1 MTWSVPILGIE
12 NVLKHPSGG
21 DEIMHVSKLVL
32 AAALVLGGCATVP
45 SAEPAQTTPGVSAQ
59 DTSEALIADIVAR
72 MTLERKIG
80 QLIQPQINSF
90 TAEDMERYRFGSYL
104 NGGNGGPY
112 GDEFAPASEWLR
124 LADEMYDAS
133 VKPLPN
139 GEPAIPVMW
148 GTDAVHGHSNIVG
161 ATLFPHNIALGA
173 AGDADLVRRI
183 GHATAIEIE
192 VTGID
197 WNFSPTVAVAR
208 DDRWGR
214 TYESYSENPDLV
226 AKMGAALVEGQQGTP
241 GTEGYLG
248 DGRVIATA
256 KHFFGDGGTEQGVDQ
271 GDVNGDIGELLALHG
286 RPYPA
291 AIDAGVEAVMA
302 SFNSING
309 RKMHGN
315 KELLTDVLRGEMGF
329 DGLVVGDWNGHG
341 QIKGCTVTVCP
352 QSLMA
357 GLDIYMVPDDW
368 KPLMDSLLAQVKDGT
383 IPMARVDEAVT
394 RVLRV
399 KHRAG
404 LLGPDAQR
412 PSERGFAGRYDL
424 LASPEHRAL
433 AREAVA
439 KSQVLLKND
448 GVLPI
453 KAGANVLV
461 AGSAANDVGQQ
472 SGGWTLEWQ
481 GGRKDQLPREKFP
494 SATSIWDGIKE
505 NVSAHGGSATLSE
518 DGSFDVRPDVAIVVF
533 GERPYAEFAG
543 DQRDLA
549 FRDEE
554 GLKLLRQ
561 FEEQDIPTVAVFLS
575 GRPMW
580 MNRELNAADAF
591 VASWLPGSEGAGV
604 ADVLTG
610 KRDATGRLSFSW
622 PASCEGQPVN
632 SADGALFAF
641 GYGRSLADT
650 TTLPELSEEC
660 AALAVV
666 EGAEMFG
673 SGRLGSGI
681 SAFVGRLDGAGF
693 EELMPQMRGDM
704 NGSGVLAR
712 GYDRD
717 AQEDSR
723 EISMRAGSY
732 FGLEQSNDTGGAY
745 RISYEMV
752 TRPTGAIRLRSGDSV
767 LDVTAQFELAQGKG
781 WREMTLSTSCLAD
794 VGSRLSFE
802 SDGEVT
808 FRISSVR
815 REELAEG
822 TECSF

>member
-1 MTWSVPILGIE
+1 MRYIALALATGLG
-12 NVLKHPSGG
+12 LS
-21 DEIMHVSKLVL
+21 
-32 AAALVLGGCATVP
+32 ACATVP
-45 SAEPAQTTPGVSAQ
+45 SAEPAQTAPVATAQ
-59 DTSEALIADIVAR
+59 DSADAEVADLVSR
-72 MTLERKIG
+72 MSLERKIG

-90 TAEDMERYRFGSYL
+90 TPEDMERYRFGSYL

-112 GDEFAPASEWLR
+112 GDEFAPAPEWLR
-124 LADEMYDAS
+124 YANEMYDAS

-139 GEPAIPVMW
+139 GEPAIPTMW

-161 ATLFPHNIALGA
+161 ATLFPHNIGLGA
-173 AGDADLVRRI
+173 AGDPELLRRI

-214 TYESYSENPDLV
+214 TYESYSEDPDLV
-226 AKMGAALVEGQQGTP
+226 AKLGAALIIGQQGSP
-241 GTEGYLG
+241 GTDDFLG
-248 DGRVIATA
+248 DGRVFVTA

-271 GDVNGDIGELLALHG
+271 GDVNGDIDALLDLHG

-291 AIDAGVEAVMA
+291 AIDAGVQAVMA

-315 KELLTDVLRGEMGF
+315 KPLLTDVLRGGMGF

-341 QIKGCTVTVCP
+341 QIKGCTVTDCP

-368 KPLMDSLLAQVKDGT
+368 KPLMESLTAQVEDGT
-383 IPMARVDEAVT
+383 IPMSRVDEAVT

-399 KHRAG
+399 KQRAG
-404 LLGPDAQR
+404 LLGAEAKR
-412 PSERGFAGRYDL
+412 PSERGYAGRYEM

-439 KSQVLLKND
+439 RSQVLLKNN
-448 GVLPI
+448 GVLPL

-461 AGSAANDVGQQ
+461 AGSGADDIGQQ

-481 GGRKDQLPREKFP
+481 GGRKDTLPREYFP
-494 SATSIWDGIKE
+494 KATSIWDGIKE

-518 DGSFDVRPDVAIVVF
+518 DGSFETRPDVAIVVF
-533 GERPYAEFAG
+533 GEHPYAEFAG
-543 DQRDLA
+543 DQRDMV

-554 GLKLLRQ
+554 GLKLLRK
-561 FEEQDIPTVAVFLS
+561 FDEQDIPAVAVFLS

-580 MNRELNAADAF
+580 MNREINAADAF

-610 KRDATGRLSFSW
+610 KREATGRLSFSW

-632 SADGALFAF
+632 SPEGALFAF
-641 GYGRSLADT
+641 GYGRALNDNSPTAT
-650 TTLPELSEEC
+650 LSEVC
-660 AALAVV
+660 AALSVV

-673 SGRLGSGI
+673 SGRLGSGV

-712 GYDRD
+712 GFDRD

-723 EISMRAGSY
+723 EITMRAGSY

-745 RISYEMV
+745 RIAYEVV
-752 TRPTGAIRLRSGDSV
+752 TRPTGAVRLKSGDSAF
-767 LDVTAQFELAQGKG
+767 DVTAQIELAQGKG
-781 WREMTLSTSCLAD
+781 WREMTVSEACL
-794 VGSRLSFE
+794 VGAGRRLSFE

-808 FRISSVR
+808 FRISSVK
-815 REELAEG
+815 REEVAEG

>member
-1 MTWSVPILGIE
+1 MRYIALALASSLG
-12 NVLKHPSGG
+12 LS
-21 DEIMHVSKLVL
+21 
-32 AAALVLGGCATVP
+32 ACATVP
-45 SAEPAQTTPGVSAQ
+45 SAVPAQTSPVASAEDLAEAEVADLVS
-59 DTSEALIADIVAR
+59 R
-72 MTLERKIG
+72 MSLERKIG

-90 TAEDMERYRFGSYL
+90 TPQDMERYRFGSYL

-124 LADEMYDAS
+124 HADEMYDAS
-133 VKPLPN
+133 VKPLPD
-139 GEPAIPVMW
+139 GEPIIPTMW

-161 ATLFPHNIALGA
+161 ATIFPHNIALGA
-173 AGDADLVRRI
+173 TGDAELVQRI

-214 TYESYSENPDLV
+214 TYESYSEDPDLV
-226 AKMGAALVEGQQGTP
+226 AKLGAALIVGQQGSP
-241 GTEGYLG
+241 GSEDFLG
-248 DGRVIATA
+248 DGRVFVTA

-271 GDVNGDIGELLALHG
+271 GDVNGEINALLDLHG

-291 AIDAGVEAVMA
+291 AIDAGVQAVMA

-315 KELLTDVLRGEMGF
+315 KELLTDVLRGQMGF

-341 QIKGCTVTVCP
+341 QIKGCTVTDCP

-368 KPLMDSLLAQVKDGT
+368 KVLMETLIAQVKDGT

-399 KHRAG
+399 KQRAG
-404 LLGPDAQR
+404 LLGENAKR
-412 PSERGFAGRYDL
+412 PSERGVAGQYDL

-448 GVLPI
+448 GVLPL

-461 AGSAANDVGQQ
+461 AGSAADDVGQQ

-481 GGRKDQLPREKFP
+481 GGRKDTLPRDYFAK
-494 SATSIWDGIKE
+494 ATSIWDGIKE
-505 NVSAHGGSATLSE
+505 NVTAEGGSATLSE
-518 DGSFDVRPDVAIVVF
+518 DGSFEARPDIAIVVF
-533 GERPYAEFAG
+533 GEHPYAEFAG
-543 DQRDLA
+543 DQRNLV

-554 GLKLLRQ
+554 GLTLLRQ
-561 FEEQDIPTVAVFLS
+561 FDEQDIPTVAVFLS
-575 GRPMW
+575 GRAMW
-580 MNRELNAADAF
+580 MNREINAADAF

-610 KRDATGRLSFSW
+610 KREATGRLSFSW

-632 SADGALFAF
+632 SPEGALFAF
-641 GYGRSLADT
+641 GYGRTLSDNSPLA
-650 TTLPELSEEC
+650 TLNEDCGALS
-660 AALAVV
+660 VV
-666 EGAEMFG
+666 EGSELFG
-673 SGRLGSGI
+673 SGRLGSGV

-704 NGSGVLAR
+704 NGSGVLVR
-712 GYDRD
+712 GFDRD

-723 EISMRAGSY
+723 EITMRAGSY
-732 FGLEQSNDTGGAY
+732 FGLEQSNNTGGVY
-745 RISYEMV
+745 RIAYEVV
-752 TRPTGAIRLRSGDSV
+752 TRPAGTIRLRSGNAV
-767 LDVTAQFELAQGKG
+767 LDVTAQFELATAKG
-781 WREMTLSTSCLAD
+781 FREMVVTESCLA
-794 VGSRLSFE
+794 GLGKRIAFE
-802 SDGEVT
+802 SDGDVT
-808 FRISSVR
+808 FRISSVK
-815 REELAEG
+815 REEVAEG

>member
-1 MTWSVPILGIE
+1 MRYIALALAS
-12 NVLKHPSGG
+12 S
-21 DEIMHVSKLVL
+21 LVL
-32 AAALVLGGCATVP
+32 SACATVP
-45 SAEPAQTTPGVSAQ
+45 SAVTANTSPVASAEDLAEAEVADLVS
-59 DTSEALIADIVAR
+59 R
-72 MTLERKIG
+72 MSLERKIG

-90 TAEDMERYRFGSYL
+90 TPQDMERYRFGSYL

-124 LADEMYDAS
+124 HADEMYDAS
-133 VKPLPN
+133 VKPLPD
-139 GEPAIPVMW
+139 GEPIIPTMW

-161 ATLFPHNIALGA
+161 ATIFPHNIALGA
-173 AGDADLVRRI
+173 TGDAELVQRI

-214 TYESYSENPDLV
+214 TYESYSEDPDLV
-226 AKMGAALVEGQQGTP
+226 AKLGAALIVGQQGSP
-241 GTEGYLG
+241 GSEDFLG
-248 DGRVIATA
+248 DGRVFVTA
-256 KHFFGDGGTEQGVDQ
+256 KHFFGDGGTERGVDQ
-271 GDVNGDIGELLALHG
+271 GDVNGDINALLDLHG

-291 AIDAGVEAVMA
+291 AIDAGVQAVMA

-315 KELLTDVLRGEMGF
+315 KELLTDVLRGQMGF

-341 QIKGCTVTVCP
+341 QIKGCTVTDCP

-368 KPLMDSLLAQVKDGT
+368 KVLMETLIAQVKDGT

-399 KHRAG
+399 KQRAG
-404 LLGPDAQR
+404 LLGENAKR
-412 PSERGFAGRYDL
+412 PSERGVAGQYDL

-448 GVLPI
+448 GVLPL

-461 AGSAANDVGQQ
+461 AGSAADDVGQQ

-481 GGRKDQLPREKFP
+481 GGRKDTLPRDYFP
-494 SATSIWDGIKE
+494 KATSIWDGIKE
-505 NVSAHGGSATLSE
+505 NVTAEGGSATLSE
-518 DGSFDVRPDVAIVVF
+518 DGSFEARPDIAIVVF
-533 GERPYAEFAG
+533 GEHPYAEFAG
-543 DQRDLA
+543 DQRNLV

-554 GLKLLRQ
+554 GLTLLRQ
-561 FEEQDIPTVAVFLS
+561 FDEQDIPTVAVFLS
-575 GRPMW
+575 GRAMW
-580 MNRELNAADAF
+580 MNREINAADAF

-610 KRDATGRLSFSW
+610 KREATGRLSFSW

-632 SADGALFAF
+632 SPEGALFAF
-641 GYGRSLADT
+641 GYGRTLSDNSPLA
-650 TTLPELSEEC
+650 TLNEDCGALS
-660 AALAVV
+660 VV
-666 EGAEMFG
+666 EGSELFG
-673 SGRLGSGI
+673 SGRLGSGV

-704 NGSGVLAR
+704 NGSGVLVR
-712 GYDRD
+712 GFDRD

-723 EISMRAGSY
+723 EITMRAGSY
-732 FGLEQSNDTGGAY
+732 FGLEQSNNTGGVY
-745 RISYEMV
+745 RIAYEV
-752 TRPTGAIRLRSGDSV
+752 VKRPAGTIRLRSGNAV
-767 LDVTAQFELAQGKG
+767 LDVTAQFELATAKG
-781 WREMTLSTSCLAD
+781 FREMVVTESCLA
-794 VGSRLSFE
+794 GLGKRIAFE
-802 SDGEVT
+802 SDGDVT
-808 FRISSVR
+808 FRISSVK
-815 REELAEG
+815 REEVAEG

>member
-1 MTWSVPILGIE
+1 MRYIALALATGLG
-12 NVLKHPSGG
+12 LS
-21 DEIMHVSKLVL
+21 
-32 AAALVLGGCATVP
+32 ACATVP
-45 SAEPAQTTPGVSAQ
+45 SAVPAQTSPVASAE
-59 DTSEALIADIVAR
+59 DLAEAEIADIVSR
-72 MTLERKIG
+72 MSLERKIG

-90 TAEDMERYRFGSYL
+90 TPEDMERYRFGSYL

-124 LADEMYDAS
+124 YADEMYDAS
-133 VKPLPN
+133 VKPLPD
-139 GEPAIPVMW
+139 GEPVIPTMW

-161 ATLFPHNIALGA
+161 ATLFPHNIGLGA
-173 AGDADLVRRI
+173 TGDPELLRRI

-214 TYESYSENPDLV
+214 TYESYSEDPDLV
-226 AKMGAALVEGQQGTP
+226 AKLGAALIVGQQGSP
-241 GTEGYLG
+241 GSEDFLG
-248 DGRVIATA
+248 DGRVFVTA

-271 GDVNGDIGELLALHG
+271 GDVNGDINALLDLHG

-291 AIDAGVEAVMA
+291 AIDAGVQAVMA

-315 KELLTDVLRGEMGF
+315 KELLTDVLRGQMSF

-341 QIKGCTVTVCP
+341 QIKGCTVTDCP

-368 KPLMDSLLAQVKDGT
+368 KVLMETLIAQVKDGT

-399 KHRAG
+399 KQRAG
-404 LLGPDAQR
+404 LLGENAKR
-412 PSERGFAGRYDL
+412 PSERGVAGQYDL

-448 GVLPI
+448 GVLPL

-461 AGSAANDVGQQ
+461 AGSAADDVGQQ

-481 GGRKDQLPREKFP
+481 GGRKDTLPRDYFP
-494 SATSIWDGIKE
+494 KATSIWDGIKE
-505 NVSAHGGSATLSE
+505 NVTAEGGSATLSE
-518 DGSFDVRPDVAIVVF
+518 DGSFEARPDIAIVVF
-533 GERPYAEFAG
+533 GEHPYAEFAG
-543 DQRDLA
+543 DQRNLV

-554 GLKLLRQ
+554 GLTLLRQ
-561 FEEQDIPTVAVFLS
+561 FDEQDIPTVAVFLS
-575 GRPMW
+575 GRAMW
-580 MNRELNAADAF
+580 MNREINAADAF

-610 KRDATGRLSFSW
+610 KREATGRLSFSW
-622 PASCEGQPVN
+622 PASCEGQPAN
-632 SADGALFAF
+632 SPEGALFAF
-641 GYGRSLADT
+641 GYGRTLSDNSPLA
-650 TTLPELSEEC
+650 TLNEDCGALSE
-660 AALAVV
+660 V
-666 EGAEMFG
+666 EGSELFG
-673 SGRLGSGI
+673 SGRLGSGV

-704 NGSGVLAR
+704 NGSGVLVR
-712 GYDRD
+712 GFDRD

-723 EISMRAGSY
+723 EITMRAGSY
-732 FGLEQSNDTGGAY
+732 FGLEQSNNTGGVY
-745 RISYEMV
+745 RIAYEVV
-752 TRPTGAIRLRSGDSV
+752 TRPAGTIRLRSGNAV
-767 LDVTAQFELAQGKG
+767 FDVTAQFELATAKG
-781 WREMTLSTSCLAD
+781 FREMVVTESCLA
-794 VGSRLSFE
+794 GLGKRIAFE
-802 SDGEVT
+802 SDGDVT
-808 FRISSVR
+808 FRISSVK
-815 REELAEG
+815 REEVAEG